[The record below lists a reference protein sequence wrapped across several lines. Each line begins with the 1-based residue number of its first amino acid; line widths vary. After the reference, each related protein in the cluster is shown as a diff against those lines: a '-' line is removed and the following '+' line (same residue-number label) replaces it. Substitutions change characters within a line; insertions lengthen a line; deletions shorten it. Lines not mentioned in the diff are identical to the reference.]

1 MIKRKVGSLRKLSKY
16 YKAEASILCTEAAN
30 SYFHLCGCGYHHNHV
45 DEVYLAPGTPEV
57 DDDPVALYL
66 GYYD

>member
-1 MIKRKVGSLRKLSKY
+1 MRKLSEY
-16 YKAEASILCTEAAN
+16 YTAEASVLCIEAVN
-30 SYFHLCGCGYHHNHV
+30 SYFHLCKCGYHHNRV
-45 DEVYLAPGTPEV
+45 DEVPLVAGTPNM